1 MRRWSA
7 LVGSVV
13 IAASM
18 FAPVTGAATPAS
30 GTVSPT
36 SPTVSWEGPAQT
48 ANTAGPSDAECSAP
62 ANAPLPG
69 GFCDDFSLTVTVPS
83 GYWDMHAG
91 GVQVDLTGVPPAED
105 FDLYVYDG
113 TGKEVASSGLPGGV
127 ESALIP
133 CADDAGGP
141 YQVRAVYFT
150 TVDEG
155 AGLPG
160 YQATAKFA
168 SQDGTCAGE
177 PTGGPP
183 TYVRDALGFA
193 PATVTSAEWLGG
205 EPQVTIE
212 RRMPY
217 STPAAGIDPSRIF
230 VDWPVSSR
238 SGIGQLQRSVDGGES
253 FRLLFDRT
261 CATRSRPNC
270 FTEGGG
276 DTETDVNLANGQVFF
291 ADQEVLANEALASS
305 TDHGDSWIVQ
315 TAVTN
320 VTTATDRQWVG
331 TTDNTTSIAGR
342 PIVGFLSYHVPP
354 QGYVQAIDST
364 GLPIVQPAP
373 QLQNVGQSG
382 QIRVDNNAASPGHGW
397 IYWPHVGFTPGG
409 TFVATASSSA
419 FTLPTDWQDN
429 AVTGASSTTFPWI
442 AIDAAG
448 NAYATWDTGGV
459 VYYSSSNIHDKS
471 NDPSQGGR
479 PGTMWSPKIRVSLP
493 EVGSA
498 VFAEVTAG
506 DAGRIGITYVGT
518 LDWTGEPDDAPD
530 TAAWNTY
537 AVVIP
542 DALATLPSLNTGI
555 VTHRV
560 MHYGNICTSGT
571 TCATSGKDR
580 SLLDMIDVSF
590 DEAGRLGIITMDNNS
605 DSFHAA
611 PPGGEDESPFVHFAK
626 QTSGIS
632 VLANKTINI
641 SIPRQ
646 SRTDPAG
653 DATWPNAAGALNLP
667 SLDELGASLAIE
679 GGDVVARI
687 TLADARTTSMQR
699 DLNAYNAVLCAPAA
713 SCVADRF
720 EYTLRFLGPRDIYH
734 LSAEF
739 TPGSSLRFFGGTL
752 NANDKLIAAISPTA
766 VFGAGYHTDVAAAG
780 SVSGN
785 VLTIR
790 APLSAFGLA
799 AGAAVSSAT
808 AFAMAGPS
816 EATELTIDRLMRT
829 VDATPPFDAVL
840 TNATDVSVTKADAPD
855 PVLVNA
861 TLTYTIVVRNAGP
874 LVASGVTLTDQ
885 LPKQAGFSS
894 VTTSQGSCSNKA
906 PKGVVTCTI
915 GTVAVGV
922 QVTVTI
928 RVKPTGPGTLVNTA
942 TVQSTTSD
950 SNTSNNTATAT
961 TTVTK

>member
-1 MRRWSA
+1 MRRLA
-7 LVGSVV
+7 VLAVSVV
-13 IAASM
+13 LASSIVT
-18 FAPVTGAATPAS
+18 PITGAATPVS

-36 SPTVSWEGPAQT
+36 TPSVAWEGPART
-48 ANTAGPSDAECSAP
+48 ANTAGPSDAQCAAP
-62 ANAPLPG
+62 AAPPLPA

-83 GYWDMHAG
+83 GYWATHAG

-105 FDLYVYDG
+105 FDLYVYDN
-113 TGKEVASSGLPGGV
+113 TGKEVATSGLPGSV
-127 ESALIP
+127 ESALVP
-133 CADDAGGP
+133 CADDAGSP
-141 YQVRAVYFT
+141 YTVRAVYFT

-160 YQATAKFA
+160 YRATATFA
-168 SQDGTCAGE
+168 TQAGTCAGE
-177 PTGGPP
+177 TTGGPP

-217 STPAAGIDPSRIF
+217 STTAAAIDPNRIF

-238 SGIGQLQRSVDGGES
+238 SGIGQLQRSLDGGDS
-253 FRLLFDRT
+253 FRLLYDRT
-261 CATRSRPNC
+261 CASRSRPNC
-270 FTEGGG
+270 LTEGGG
-276 DTETDVNLANGQVFF
+276 DTENEVNLANGQAFF
-291 ADQEVLANEALASS
+291 ADQEILANEALASS
-305 TDHGDSWIVQ
+305 TDHGDSWTIQ

-320 VTTATDRQWVG
+320 FTTATDRQWVG
-331 TTDNTTSIAGR
+331 TTDNTASVAGR
-342 PIVGFLSYHVPP
+342 PIVGFLVYHVPP
-354 QGYVQAIDST
+354 QGYIQAIDST
-364 GLPIVQPAP
+364 GLPLPQPAP

-382 QIRVDNNAASPGHGW
+382 QIRVDNNAGSPGHGW
-397 IYWPHVGFTPGG
+397 IYWPHTGFSPGG
-409 TFVATASSSA
+409 TFVATAASSA
-419 FTLPTDWQDN
+419 YTLPTDWHDN
-429 AVTGASSTTFPWI
+429 PVTSAGSTTFPWI

-459 VYYSSSNIHDKS
+459 VYYSSSSIHDKS
-471 NDPSQGGR
+471 NDPTQGGR
-479 PGTMWSPKIRVSLP
+479 PGSTWSPKIRVSLP

-518 LDWTGEPDDAPD
+518 LDYTGEPDDAPD
-530 TAAWNTY
+530 AAAWNTY
-537 AVVIP
+537 AVVVP
-542 DALATLPSLNTGI
+542 DALTTHPSINTGL

-571 TCATSGKDR
+571 TCATTGKDR

-605 DSFHAA
+605 DAFHAA
-611 PPGGEDESPFVHFAK
+611 PPGGEDESPFIHFTK

-632 VLANKTINI
+632 VLANRTINI
-641 SIPRQ
+641 AIPGQ
-646 SRTDPAG
+646 SRTDPSG
-653 DATWPNAAGALNLP
+653 DATWPNVAGAANLR

-679 GGDVVARI
+679 GTDVVARI
-687 TLADARTTSMQR
+687 TLADARPATMNR
-699 DLNAYNAVLCAPAA
+699 DLNAYNAVLCAPAT
-713 SCVADRF
+713 SCLADRF
-720 EYTLRFLGPRDIYH
+720 LYTLRFLGARDIFH

-739 TPGSSLRFFGGTL
+739 TPGSPLRFFGGKL
-752 NANDKLIAAISPTA
+752 DANDKLILAGSPTT
-766 VFGAGYHTDVAAAG
+766 VYGAGYHTDFAAVG

-790 APLSAFGLA
+790 APLTAFSLA
-799 AGAAVSSAT
+799 SGAAVTSAT

-816 EATELTIDRLMRT
+816 EATELAVDRLMRT

-840 TNATDVSVTKADAPD
+840 SDTVDLSVTKTDAPD
-855 PVLVNA
+855 PVRVNG

-874 LVASGVTLTDQ
+874 LPATGVTLTDQ

-894 VTTSQGSCSNKA
+894 VTTTQGSCGAKA
-906 PKGVVTCTI
+906 KGPVTCTL
-915 GTVAVGV
+915 GTIASGG
-922 QVTVTI
+922 QVTVSI
-928 RVKPTGPGTLVNTA
+928 QVKPTGPGTLVNTA
-942 TVQSTTSD
+942 TVQTTARD
-950 SNTSNNTATAT
+950 SNATNNAATAT
-961 TTVTK
+961 TTVTN